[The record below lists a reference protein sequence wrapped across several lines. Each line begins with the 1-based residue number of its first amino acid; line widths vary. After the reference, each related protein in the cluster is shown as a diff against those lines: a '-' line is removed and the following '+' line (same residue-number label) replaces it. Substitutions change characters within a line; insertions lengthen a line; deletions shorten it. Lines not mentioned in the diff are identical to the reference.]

1 MADVKKYVVIG
12 SSAAGTNGVRELRKR
27 DANAEITLISK
38 DKDIYSRCILHAYLG
53 GHRTK
58 ERLRF
63 VEADFEDRYA
73 VNWMKGEEAVGLDR
87 EGHKV
92 LLASGKEVPYDK
104 LLIATGSHTFFPPI
118 KNMAGSPN
126 MIGFRNIDD
135 IEVLKEVAKTKK
147 NIVVLGSGLVGIDC
161 ACGFLDLGVKVT
173 LCDFAGWLLNKQLD
187 ERAATAYID
196 AFAERG
202 VEQHY
207 GVGVSEVTINDDHE
221 ITAVVLSD
229 GTVIPCDY
237 FVVTAGVRSN
247 VEFLKD
253 TGLELSRFGLVYDAT
268 GRTNDPDIYGAGD
281 VSGTSP
287 IWPVAVKEGTIAA
300 SNMAGHPAKM
310 TDFFASKS
318 TMSFLGIFT
327 MSLGNV
333 NPDPEDKEIKVEI
346 YDKGGI
352 YKKIVHKDG
361 KIIGALLQNDI
372 SYGGI
377 LQQLIARNIDVTKVK
392 KPLWDIDYSDFF
404 HMKDNFEFYYE
415 DENGNPPSD

>member
-1 MADVKKYVVIG
+1 MKKYVVIG
-12 SSAAGTNGVRELRKR
+12 SSAAGVNGIRELRKY
-27 DANAEITLISK
+27 DKDAEIVLISK
-38 DKDIYSRCILHAYLG
+38 DRDIYSRCILHEYLAG
-53 GHRTK
+53 KRSL

-63 VEADFEDRYA
+63 VEKDFETLYNVDWR
-73 VNWMKGEEAVGLDR
+73 KGVEAVGLDR
-87 EGHKV
+87 
-92 LLASGKEVPYDK
+92 AAKEVILRNENDPDRELRESYDK

-161 ACGFLDLGVKVT
+161 ATGFLELGVKVV

-187 ERAATAYID
+187 PEAAQAYID
-196 AFAERG
+196 AFNAHG

-207 GVGVSEVTINDDHE
+207 GVGVNEVQIDENHE

-229 GTVIPCDY
+229 GTVIPCDF

-247 VEFLKD
+247 VEFLQD
-253 TGLELSRFGLVYDAT
+253 SGLELSRTGLVYDASGQT
-268 GRTNDPDIYGAGD
+268 SDPDIYGAGD
-281 VSGTSP
+281 VSGLSP
-287 IWPVAVKEGTIAA
+287 IWPVAVKEGMIAA
-300 SNMAGHPAKM
+300 ANMAGVPEKM

-318 TMSFLGIFT
+318 TMRFLGIST

-333 NPDPEDKEIKVEI
+333 NPDPADEDIKVETLR
-346 YDKGGI
+346 KGDI

-361 KIIGALLQNDI
+361 KIIGALLQGDLA
-372 SYGGI
+372 YGGV
-377 LQQLIARNIDVTKVK
+377 LQQMIAREIDVRRVK
-392 KPLWDIDYSDFF
+392 KPLFDIDYSDFF
-404 HMKDNFEFYYE
+404 HIRDNTYEFYY
-415 DENGNPPSD
+415 